1 MKLPEDLQYTDHNEW
16 VRLDGEGAVIGI
28 TDFLASQL
36 GPVTRVELPV
46 SGRKLRN
53 GEPVVLLRSALSSH
67 VIVAP
72 ISGHVMTV
80 NSAIAENPATVNND
94 PYQAG
99 WLFKIRIEAG
109 EEIEHL
115 RDVHTY
121 AKRVAA
127 AEVGTA
133 DSP

>member
-1 MKLPEDLQYTDHNEW
+1 MKLPEDLQYTDHDEW

-28 TDFLASQL
+28 TDFLASHL
-36 GPVTRVELPV
+36 GTVTKVDLPV

-53 GEPVVLLRSALSSH
+53 GEPVVLLRSALSTH

-72 ISGHVMTV
+72 ISGHVLAV
-80 NSAIAENPATVNND
+80 NSAIAENPSTVNDD

-121 AKRVAA
+121 ARRIAL

-133 DSP
+133 ESP